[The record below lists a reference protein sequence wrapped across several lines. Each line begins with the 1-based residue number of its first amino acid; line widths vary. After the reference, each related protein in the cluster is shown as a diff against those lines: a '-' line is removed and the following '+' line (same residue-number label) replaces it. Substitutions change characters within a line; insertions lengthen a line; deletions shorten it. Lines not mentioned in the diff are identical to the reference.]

1 MRRWLSE
8 DVIAAGRLPL
18 LCFLLGF
25 IIGFLVI
32 RLSVRLIRARVRWWP
47 GNLQTGGVHIHHMV
61 FGVVLVLISGIGMI
75 IGYGSTGPG
84 VAAAL
89 AAAFGVGAA
98 LVLDE
103 FALLYYLRDVYWE
116 EQGRTS
122 VDAVFVALAVTG
134 LLLLGFHPLWLLE
147 INDVH
152 DRPGLAARLLVIG
165 FALVNLALAAVVIA
179 KGKIWTGL
187 FGMFFL
193 PLLVVGAL
201 RLSRPGAPWA
211 RWRYGGRRR
220 LMYRAIVRE
229 RRYRRPVI
237 RGKIFVQDLIAGKP
251 DVGHARSAA
260 EAELTR
266 TVVAA
271 PPAPHRDHPLLHE
284 LHLWPHEPRPE
295 PPDSA
300 SSGTGPPAGSEPPGS
315 APSGTGAP
323 GPRFRT
329 ADSPERAGPVSRSDR

>member
-1 MRRWLSE
+1 MREWLSE

-18 LCFLLGF
+18 LCFLIGF

-32 RLSVRLIRARVRWWP
+32 RVSVRLIRARVRWWP
-47 GNLQTGGVHIHHMV
+47 GNLKSGGVHIHHMV
-61 FGVVLVLISGIGMI
+61 FGVVLVLISGIGLI
-75 IGYGSTGPG
+75 ATSDDGNLA
-84 VAAAL
+84 VAAGL
-89 AAAFGVGAA
+89 AASFGVGAA

-116 EQGRTS
+116 KQGRTS

-134 LLLLGFHPLWLLE
+134 LLLLGLHPLWLLE
-147 INDVH
+147 INGLRH
-152 DRPGLAARLLVIG
+152 DPSAWARALVVG

-193 PLLVVGAL
+193 PFLVVGAL

-237 RGKIFVQDLIAGKP
+237 RAKIFVQDLIAGKP
-251 DVGHARSAA
+251 DVDHVRSAA
-260 EAELTR
+260 EVELSR
-266 TVVAA
+266 RVVPA
-271 PPAPHRDHPLLHE
+271 PPAPYRHHPVLQD
-284 LHLWPHEPRPE
+284 LHLWPPDGAAEPDDAPDRP
-295 PPDSA
+295 
-300 SSGTGPPAGSEPPGS
+300 
-315 APSGTGAP
+315 
-323 GPRFRT
+323 
-329 ADSPERAGPVSRSDR
+329 GPVSGSDP

>member
-8 DVIAAGRLPL
+8 DVIAQGRLPL

-25 IIGFLVI
+25 IVGFLLI
-32 RLSVRLIRARVRWWP
+32 RLSVRLIRKKVRWWP
-47 GNLQTGGVHIHHMV
+47 GNLRSGGVHIHHMV
-61 FGVVLVLISGIGMI
+61 FGVILVLASGVGMVTL
-75 IGYGSTGPG
+75 YQTASVTT
-84 VAAAL
+84 AAVL
-89 AAAFGVGAA
+89 AAFFGVGAA
-98 LVLDE
+98 LTLDE
-103 FALLYYLRDVYWE
+103 FALIFYLRDVYWE

-134 LLLLGFHPLWLLE
+134 LLLLGFHPLWLLD
-147 INDVH
+147 INDFRSDPSIEV
-152 DRPGLAARLLVIG
+152 RVFVVF
-165 FALVNLALAAVVIA
+165 FAVVNLALAAIVIA

-211 RWRYGGRRR
+211 RWRYADRRR

-237 RGKIFVQDLIAGKP
+237 RAKIFVQDLVAGKP
-251 DVGHARSAA
+251 DVEHVRTAA

-266 TVVAA
+266 TVVPA
-271 PPAPHRDHPLLHE
+271 PPAPHRH
-284 LHLWPHEPRPE
+284 HLSLFSSDEEPE
-295 PPDSA
+295 PIA
-300 SSGTGPPAGSEPPGS
+300 HG
-315 APSGTGAP
+315 
-323 GPRFRT
+323 
-329 ADSPERAGPVSRSDR
+329 SDRD